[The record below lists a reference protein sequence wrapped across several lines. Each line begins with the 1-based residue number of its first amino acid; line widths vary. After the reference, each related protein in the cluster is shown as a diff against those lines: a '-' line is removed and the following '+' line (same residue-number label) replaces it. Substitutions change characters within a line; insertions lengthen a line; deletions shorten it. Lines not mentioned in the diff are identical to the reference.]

1 MSTILQLETATP
13 VCSVAIAINGKTVA
27 QKEETAQ
34 NIHAAKLTL
43 FIKEVMQEAALTFTD
58 LDAIAVSKGPGSY
71 TGLRIGVSTAKG
83 LCFALDKP
91 LVAINTLAMMA
102 NGYLKQNEGYK
113 GLICP
118 MIDARRMEVFTAV
131 FDGEMADVEQTNA
144 KIVDEFSF
152 SELLSQHEITFIG
165 NGAEK
170 CSTLINHPNAKF
182 LQTNYN
188 QAGNMSSLANL
199 AFMEQKFED
208 VAYFEPFYLKDFVF
222 TTPKK
227 RA

>member
-1 MSTILQLETATP
+1 MPTILQIETATE
-13 VCSVAIAINGKTVA
+13 VCAVALSINGKTVV
-27 QKEETAQ
+27 QKEESAQ

-43 FIKEVMQEAALTFTD
+43 FIKEVMEEAKLTFEN

-91 LVAINTLAMMA
+91 LIAINTLLMMA
-102 NGYLKQNEGYK
+102 DGYLKQNPGYT
-113 GLICP
+113 GLVCP

-131 FDGEMADVEQTNA
+131 FDAELNEVEATNA
-144 KIVDEFSF
+144 KIVDETSF
-152 SELLSQHEITFIG
+152 SALLANYKIAFIG
-165 NGAEK
+165 NGAAK
-170 CSTLINHPNAKF
+170 CSAVINHPNAIF
-182 LQTNYN
+182 LPANFN
-188 QAGNMSSLANL
+188 SASHMSTLAHL
-199 AFMEQKFED
+199 SFADKKFEN

-227 RA
+227 KN

>member
-1 MSTILQLETATP
+1 MPTILQLETATP
-13 VCSVAIAINGKTVA
+13 VCSVALSINGRTIA

-43 FIKEVMQEAALTFTD
+43 FINEVMQEAALTFTD
-58 LDAIAVSKGPGSY
+58 LDAVAVSKGPGSY

-91 LVAINTLAMMA
+91 LIAINTLAMMA
-102 NGYLKQNEGYK
+102 DGYLKQNDGYK

-131 FDGEMADVEQTNA
+131 FDARMNEVEQTNA
-144 KIVDEFSF
+144 KIIEESSF
-152 SELLSQHEITFIG
+152 LDLLSEQQMAFIG

-170 CSTLINHPNAKF
+170 CSAFINHPNAKF
-182 LQTNYN
+182 VQTNYN
-188 QAGNMSSLANL
+188 QAGNMSWLANL
-199 AFMEQKFED
+199 AYSEQKFED

>member
-13 VCSVAIAINGKTVA
+13 VCSVALSINGKTVA
-27 QKEETAQ
+27 HKEETAQ

-43 FIKEVMQEAALTFTD
+43 FIKDVMEQAQLTFND

-91 LVAINTLAMMA
+91 LIAINTLEMMA
-102 NGYLKQNEGYK
+102 AGFLQDQPGFK

-118 MIDARRMEVFTAV
+118 MIDARRMEVFTGVYAS
-131 FDGEMADVEQTNA
+131 DLSEIEPTNA
-144 KIVDEFSF
+144 KIIDDTSF
-152 SELLSQHEITFIG
+152 VALLAQYEMAFIG

-170 CSTLINHPNAKF
+170 CQTTIHHANAQF
-182 LQTNYN
+182 LS
-188 QAGNMSSLANL
+188 GNFNSASHMSALADV
-199 AFMEQKFED
+199 AFMAKKFED

-227 RA
+227 KG